1 MWLELNYKGS
11 ALAHSFP
18 TSLLIHI
25 IFIAEPCMATKSM
38 QDIYQSFALD
48 PAVEE
53 IRIVKVRPGFG
64 NDIFC
69 ELEKLVLPQHT
80 TDDKGGTGKPAK
92 ANYVAL
98 SYMWD
103 YMTPSLL
110 PSKHWSRK
118 NQEKEIYCNGASLT
132 VKSNL
137 YAALHQLRHETES
150 TILWT
155 DAICINQKDDD
166 EKTSQVRLMRKIYA
180 LAEKTVVWLGQET
193 YVSAQGFKAIR
204 FLADIMRSSCL
215 ADSTNQE
222 EVPHQSLNLLQ
233 SFINP
238 NRYLWHVGAF
248 TLLLRNPYFTRVW
261 IVQEIGL
268 SQNLEFRGGEEC
280 VSLSDFALAASAA
293 AFSAIG
299 SKNSLNL
306 TNILAVRFLV
316 RGGPREGLEDPSWLH
331 AEAAGE
337 KLTLVRDILSIISL
351 FRGSQSKME
360 VDKIFGLL
368 GLCREM
374 NNAQTFGIEE
384 DYSLSVQEAYTRTAI
399 SILEGRRDLDLFAAL
414 RLQSYNENIFNLP
427 SWVPDWSNT
436 EHPAIPLNAGSGSHT
451 MAKYSEFE
459 YRVEKTP

>member
-1 MWLELNYKGS
+1 M
-11 ALAHSFP
+11 
-18 TSLLIHI
+18 
-25 IFIAEPCMATKSM
+25 
-38 QDIYQSFALD
+38 
-48 PAVEE
+48 
-53 IRIVKVRPGFG
+53 
-64 NDIFC
+64 
-69 ELEKLVLPQHT
+69 VLPQHN

-92 ANYVAL
+92 TNYVAL

-238 NRYLWHVGAF
+238 NRYL
-248 TLLLRNPYFTRVW
+248 
-261 IVQEIGL
+261 
-268 SQNLEFRGGEEC
+268 
-280 VSLSDFALAASAA
+280 
-293 AFSAIG
+293 
-299 SKNSLNL
+299 
-306 TNILAVRFLV
+306 
-316 RGGPREGLEDPSWLH
+316 
-331 AEAAGE
+331 
-337 KLTLVRDILSIISL
+337 
-351 FRGSQSKME
+351 
-360 VDKIFGLL
+360 
-368 GLCREM
+368 
-374 NNAQTFGIEE
+374 
-384 DYSLSVQEAYTRTAI
+384 
-399 SILEGRRDLDLFAAL
+399 
-414 RLQSYNENIFNLP
+414 
-427 SWVPDWSNT
+427 
-436 EHPAIPLNAGSGSHT
+436 
-451 MAKYSEFE
+451 
-459 YRVEKTP
+459 